1 MLKDSLT
8 EIMYILIGVICFY
21 SVYVTMK
28 DRNHPSRIPTA
39 LFWGIL
45 GFIFTFSRIGLVWGN
60 KNIFINDT
68 IIGYLVLIMAV
79 LSALKLVK
87 FNTFSESS
95 KEFKEKM
102 ANSIGNSIFI
112 PAIALAIVA
121 FVVAQFWTK
130 QIGSLVAL
138 GISALVALI
147 LAVVITKGNSSEM
160 AEDSRRLLEVVGP
173 VSILPQLLAA
183 LGSVFSVAGV
193 GNVIANGIKTVI
205 PQDNILL
212 GVIAYCVGMAVFTM
226 IMGNGFAAFAVIT
239 AGIGVPFVFAH
250 GANPAIAAALALTA
264 GFCGT
269 LLTPMAANF
278 NIVPTA
284 ILEIEDRKNGLIKYQ
299 APVAII
305 LLIIHIVLM
314 YFWAF

>member
-1 MLKDSLT
+1 MLKNSLT
-8 EIMYILIGVICFY
+8 EIMYVLIGIVCFF
-21 SVYVTMK
+21 SVYVTIK
-28 DRNHPSRIPTA
+28 DKNHPSKLPTA

-60 KNIFINDT
+60 NDIFINDT

-87 FNTFSESS
+87 YNTFSESS

-102 ANSIGNSIFI
+102 SSSIGNSIFI
-112 PAIALAIVA
+112 PALALAIVA
-121 FVVAQFWTK
+121 FIVAQFWTE

-138 GISALVALI
+138 GISVVVALI
-147 LAVVITKGNSSEM
+147 LALVITKGKSSEM
-160 AEDSRRLLEVVGP
+160 AEDGRRLLEIVGP

-183 LGSVFSVAGV
+183 LGSVFAVAGV
-193 GNVIANGIKTVI
+193 GNVIADGIKTVI
-205 PQDNILL
+205 PQGNILL

-239 AGIGVPFVFAH
+239 AGIGVPFVFAQ
-250 GANPAIAAALALTA
+250 GANPAIASAIALTS

-305 LLIIHIVLM
+305 LLIIHIILM
-314 YFWAF
+314 YIWAF